1 MINFDTMLMKIKS
14 DIIKIG
20 LIFQIMLTEY

>member
-14 DIIKIG
+14 DKIKIG
-20 LIFQIMLTEY
+20 LKFQIILTEY